1 MWTQVEFTPGAELL
15 LPWNERMWQNKKKR
29 NTEKAK
35 HNHIACDMN
44 CREVKLFTVEKE
56 DGVVRSTLQH
66 VTKCFS
72 WRRKIAVMMVVVVVV
87 KMMNTCNHHGDV
99 RKLIYPGNN
108 SEIPLFR
115 AGHVACPLLCPAR
128 QFYYLAP
135 SSPTIQYITL
145 QYNTILVQYNSI
157 TRRPRP
163 LPPTL
168 QYNKIQSPPTI
179 QSPVQQKL
187 LTTTQHTSV
196 QPTITTR
203 TP

>member
-1 MWTQVEFTPGAELL
+1 MKQKMA
-15 LPWNERMWQNKKKR
+15 
-29 NTEKAK
+29 
-35 HNHIACDMN
+35 I
-44 CREVKLFTVEKE
+44 
-56 DGVVRSTLQH
+56 
-66 VTKCFS
+66 
-72 WRRKIAVMMVVVVVV
+72 IMVV
-87 KMMNTCNHHGDV
+87 KKMNTCSHGDV
-99 RKLIYPGNN
+99 RELIYPGNN
-108 SEIPLFR
+108 SEIPLFL
-115 AGHVACPLLCPAR
+115 AGHVACPLLRPAR
-128 QFYYLAP
+128 QFYYQAP
-135 SSPTIQYITL
+135 SSPTIQYNTL